1 MPMIVAILN
10 TKALKIKV
18 DANKSISNI
27 VYNYLNLPEQNSIS
41 GKGTIA

>member
-1 MPMIVAILN
+1 MPMIVTILN